1 MSARLETVSQPTAR
15 GMLFVHSAS
24 AALCPHIEWAAGAV
38 LGARVDLEWTAQPAE
53 PGTRR
58 AELSWTGPVG
68 TGAALASGLGRLGRA
83 RFEVTE
89 EPTPGSDGQRYSFT
103 PTLGAFS
110 AVVGVHGDILV
121 RGERRPMLA
130 CCMDQCMVDVT
141 GMEVQ
146 IGEEVTLF
154 GFDREGNA
162 LLSQDVAN
170 FCGANE
176 GCALTSALSPRVER
190 IIEN

>member
-1 MSARLETVSQPTAR
+1 MAT
-15 GMLFVHSAS
+15 
-24 AALCPHIEWAAGAV
+24 
-38 LGARVDLEWTAQPAE
+38 
-53 PGTRR
+53 
-58 AELSWTGPVG
+58 
-68 TGAALASGLGRLGRA
+68 
-83 RFEVTE
+83 
-89 EPTPGSDGQRYSFT
+89 
-103 PTLGAFS
+103 
-110 AVVGVHGDILV
+110 VGVGYGDGLYLPLVEMHGDILV
-121 RGERRPMLA
+121 RGERRPLLA

>member
-1 MSARLETVSQPTAR
+1 MRHICDSAGSEYYPEYH
-15 GMLFVHSAS
+15 FD
-24 AALCPHIEWAAGAV
+24 AV
-38 LGARVDLEWTAQPAE
+38 
-53 PGTRR
+53 
-58 AELSWTGPVG
+58 
-68 TGAALASGLGRLGRA
+68 RLGR
-83 RFEVTE
+83 RLIMDH
-89 EPTPGSDGQRYSFT
+89 PTQPRGNVRECASWRSCIMAVHRRHAGEKLGYGGGY
-103 PTLGAFS
+103 TLDHDADV
-110 AVVGVHGDILV
+110 AIVGVGYGDGLYLPLVEMHGDILV

-190 IIEN
+190 IIGN